1 MSDVYARIA
10 RSSGAVA
17 YTILAGTVILVI
29 TARWLGPE
37 GRGEIAGVMT
47 WVGLF
52 STLGYFSLGHV
63 AIHRATTLR
72 GSPWL
77 GPTFGSLVLLTGVVT
92 CAGWGGVIGR
102 HALRGVGG
110 EGTWR

>member
-52 STLGYFSLGHV
+52 STFGYLSLGHV

-72 GSPWL
+72 EGPWL
-77 GPTFGSLVLLTGVVT
+77 GPTFGSLLLLTGVVT
-92 CAGWGGVIGR
+92 FLGCGVAIG
-102 HALRGVGG
+102 LSSF
-110 EGTWR
+110 